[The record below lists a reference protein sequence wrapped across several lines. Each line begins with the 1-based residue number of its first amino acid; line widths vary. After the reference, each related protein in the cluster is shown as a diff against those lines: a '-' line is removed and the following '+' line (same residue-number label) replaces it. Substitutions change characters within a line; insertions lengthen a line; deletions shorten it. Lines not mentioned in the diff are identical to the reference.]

1 VQVVVTG
8 AGGRTGGL
16 VAKKLIERKESYD
29 FVGIVRSEE
38 GAEKLREFGA
48 CEDSIVVGDILSDDG
63 ADVLASAFEG
73 ADRLV
78 ICTSAV
84 PKIKPLSLIP
94 VFLAKLF
101 KKEGVRPKF
110 TFKKDQMPE
119 QIDWLGQKLQIDI
132 AKKAGVEKCVLVGSM
147 GGTDRSNFLNT
158 IGDGNI
164 LVSVQKWSLKGF
176 VD

>member
-1 VQVVVTG
+1 MTG
-8 AGGRTGGL
+8 AGGRTGGF
-16 VAKKLIERKESYD
+16 VAKKLLERKETYD
-29 FVGIVRSEE
+29 FVGFVRSEE
-38 GAEKLREFGA
+38 SADKLRDFGA
-48 CEDSIVVGDILSDDG
+48 REDNIVVGDMLADNG
-63 ADVLASAFEG
+63 ASLLASACEG

-110 TFKKDQMPE
+110 TFKKGQMPE

-132 AKKAGVEKCVLVGSM
+132 AKEAGVGKCVLVGSM
-147 GGTDRSNFLNT
+147 GGMDRNNFLNT

-164 LVSVQKWSLKGF
+164 LVSKQKPEIYTFSI
-176 VD
+176 